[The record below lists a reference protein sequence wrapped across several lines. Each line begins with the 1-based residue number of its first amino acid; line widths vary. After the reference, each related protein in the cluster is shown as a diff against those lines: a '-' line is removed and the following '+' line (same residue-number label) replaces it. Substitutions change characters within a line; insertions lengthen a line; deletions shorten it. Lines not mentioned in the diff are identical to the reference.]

1 MEKFTIANKVAFRY
15 SDCGTGEKTIMLLH
29 GYLESLEVWEQFGGE
44 LSKTHRVIALDLPG
58 HGISQ
63 VVGEVHTMG
72 FLADT
77 VYALLEQVGVK
88 RCFVA
93 GHSMGGYVA
102 LEFAKRYP
110 ETLQGLILLH
120 SVPNGDTPERVE
132 NRKRE
137 IALVEAGK
145 RDALVTVN
153 PESRFAPENRK
164 KMADKIEELIE
175 MATLTEEEGIL
186 AILRGIMAREDYSE
200 QMPKWSMPK
209 LLVFGTHDG
218 IIPIESAR
226 DIADKNPTA
235 DVVWL
240 EHSGHMGFVEE
251 PSETLAAVESF
262 LA

>member
-1 MEKFTIANKVAFRY
+1 MMEKFTIVNNVAFRY
-15 SDCGTGEKTIMLLH
+15 SDCGTGDKTIVLIH
-29 GYLESLEVWEQFGGE
+29 GYLESLDVWEQFGGE
-44 LSKTHRVIALDLPG
+44 LCKKYRVIALDLPG

-63 VVGEVHTMG
+63 VVGEVHTMV

-77 VYALLEQVGVK
+77 VHALLEQVGVK
-88 RCFVA
+88 KCFVA

-102 LEFAKRYP
+102 LEFANRYP
-110 ETLQGLILLH
+110 EMLDGLILLH

-164 KMADKIEELIE
+164 KMEDKIEELIE

-200 QMPKWSMPK
+200 QMPKWTMPK
-209 LLVFGTHDG
+209 LLIFGRHDD
-218 IIPIESAR
+218 IIPMEVAQA
-226 DIADKNPTA
+226 IAEKNPTA
-235 DVVWL
+235 QVVWL
-240 EHSGHMGFVEE
+240 EHSGHMGFVEQ
-251 PSETLAAVESF
+251 PAETLAAVESF
-262 LA
+262 L